1 MTHELRLDPTYE
13 RESKTKKKEHVAVYD
28 TLSQYRNSNFRC
40 GNTRTALAN
49 WDTRIS
55 EVAAP

>member
-1 MTHELRLDPTYE
+1 VTCDLATFEAT
-13 RESKTKKKEHVAVYD
+13 S
-28 TLSQYRNSNFRC
+28 FRC

-55 EVAAP
+55 LVTPQPLD